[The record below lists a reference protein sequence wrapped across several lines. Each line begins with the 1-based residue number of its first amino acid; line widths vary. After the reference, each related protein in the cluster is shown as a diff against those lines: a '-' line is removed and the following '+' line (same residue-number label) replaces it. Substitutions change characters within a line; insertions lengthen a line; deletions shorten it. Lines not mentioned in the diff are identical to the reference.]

1 MWIDCC
7 SMLLK
12 LFDVGLKIN
21 SGGCPTTTCKVCRHK
36 LVNWSRWSI
45 CKCNFLLRKIDTN
58 QFQFN
63 SNTITIDCV
72 MICFNLTF
80 WFSIVMIW
88 RKLMWIDCC
97 SILLFEIAW
106 NWFGNQ
112 FRGLSANNL
121 QSLPSQIG
129 QLSLCKCN
137 LLREAIL
144 TFEFLLNL
152 FCRYFY
158 DHVYPYYEWPPQTKT
173 HQILLQSSQFFA
185 DSIYERWR
193 FGYLGNNFGKI
204 IF

>member
-1 MWIDCC
+1 MEFDFVTSDCDC
-7 SMLLK
+7 GDMKYWYELIVAQYCNLK
-12 LFDVGLKIN
+12 LFDVCLEIN
-21 SGGCPTTTCKVCRHK
+21 LGMWTETTCKVCRRK
-36 LVNWSRWSI
+36 LVNWWNWCG
-45 CKCNFLLRKIDTN
+45 CKCNLFRKFL
-58 QFQFN
+58 
-63 SNTITIDCV
+63 
-72 MICFNLTF
+72 
-80 WFSIVMIW
+80 IVMIKVLIW
-88 RKLMWIDCC
+88 SDCC

-185 DSIYERWR
+185 DSIYERRR